1 MGAEGSKQ
9 VIIGERKDNK
19 QRMQSQEGQKKNY
32 IYFDEQ
38 AGATVRG
45 YVCQSQSSLGRG
57 HLGVHWR
64 ELDLPEMWGQLGKRK
79 LEEGLENQRW
89 KCSSSSRAGPV
100 GTSRGSQE
108 QEVPLEAHDGGGRS
122 LRLLSHAATTLF
134 VIRAAFRRTS

>member
-1 MGAEGSKQ
+1 M
-9 VIIGERKDNK
+9 
-19 QRMQSQEGQKKNY
+19 QRQEGQKKNY

-38 AGATVRG
+38 LGATVRG
-45 YVCQSQSSLGRG
+45 YICQSQSSLGRG
-57 HLGVHWR
+57 ATLSVHWW

-108 QEVPLEAHDGGGRS
+108 QEVPLEAHGGWS
-122 LRLLSHAATTLF
+122 LRLLLRAAPALF
-134 VIRAAFRRTS
+134 VSRAAFRRIG